1 MRKKELLTR
10 IAHKTGKKRDD
21 VRIIVEELIAE
32 MKETMIS
39 GENIY
44 IRGFGSF
51 VTKKRASKIARNIK
65 ANSGFV
71 VPSHNVAVF
80 KPCKEFAGKVRGTI

>member
-51 VTKKRASKIARNIK
+51 VTK
-65 ANSGFV
+65 
-71 VPSHNVAVF
+71 NVQV
-80 KPCKEFAGKVRGTI
+80 KLPETLRPTVDL